1 MANYGRKKRNEILH
15 KHYLYCKT
23 LLRGSKGRYFKGFND
38 LAGRDYKSNKL
49 HKEDR
54 MKVATLTEDEWVAYA
69 EGLFYEDKEK
79 DTNPKPQP
87 HPQPQ
92 RQQIIFDPWDGAFT
106 QEQLGVLREWADFL
120 IRGGRNE
127 VNQQQRP

>member
-15 KHYLYCKT
+15 NHYLFCKA

-38 LAGRDYKSNKL
+38 LAERDYKTYKL

-69 EGLFYEDKEK
+69 EGLIYEDKEK
-79 DTNPKPQP
+79 DTNPNPQP

-92 RQQIIFDPWDGAFT
+92 QQQIIFDPWDGAFT
-106 QEQLGVLREWADFL
+106 QEQLAVLRELADFL